1 MCIRDRMNINR
12 LIEQIKKDEGFSPVA
27 FWDRKQWTY
36 GYGCKAPRKGATIT
50 EHEAEE
56 LLWDEIEEAIKDFET
71 LYYDCRDHI
80 NDVRAEALI
89 NMTFNMG
96 ITVMRTFRKMNAAIE
111 LDDWKE
117 ASLQAKQSDWYYQV
131 GNRAKRIC
139 RELLTGVKEAT

>member
-1 MCIRDRMNINR
+1 MNINR

-27 FWDRKQWTY
+27 FWDNQQPTY
-36 GYGCKAPRKGATIT
+36 GYGCRAEKVGDTIT
-50 EHEAEE
+50 EAEAEN
-56 LLWDEIEEAIKDFET
+56 LLWDEVEEAIKDFET
-71 LYYDCRDHI
+71 LYYDCRDQI
-80 NDVRAEALI
+80 NDVRAEALV
-89 NMTFNMG
+89 NMMFNLG
-96 ITVMRTFRKMNAAIE
+96 RTKMTKFRKMNHAIE